1 MKKLMKKWIKKWT
14 KNRTKKSNQKNR
26 IKKWIKKSNQ
36 KGIPLKAMHR
46 QISVTRKY
54 SLPCFNFTKYTI
66 FVLIF
71 LHLIFFIVMFFCA
84 IFHPIKTVV
93 INEQKSSNFSSED
106 FKSKDE
112 NSMNGSS
119 KDLKSKTMEL
129 DLDQL
134 KNERNKMGNE
144 SNENVNEM
152 NQSSLQ
158 KKLLITT
165 HGANISLT
173 LLTLLGIWR
182 ENLHFVTFSM
192 MVSLITLVS
201 FTINFDLITS
211 LEIVAELS
219 FFLLCLLFVIS
230 TRIKREYYNYD
241 EREQENVDESRD
253 TVVVPFS
260 D

>member
-1 MKKLMKKWIKKWT
+1 
-14 KNRTKKSNQKNR
+14 
-26 IKKWIKKSNQ
+26 
-36 KGIPLKAMHR
+36 MHR
-46 QISVTRKY
+46 QISVTKKY

-66 FVLIF
+66 FVLII

-84 IFHPIKTVV
+84 IFHPIKTGV

-106 FKSKDE
+106 FKSKDGSSMNE

-119 KDLKSKTMEL
+119 MNENSMNENSEDSKSKTMEL
-129 DLDQL
+129 DLNQL
-134 KNERNKMGNE
+134 KNEKNQ
-144 SNENVNEM
+144 SSENVNET

-173 LLTLLGIWR
+173 LLTLVGIWR

-230 TRIKREYYNYD
+230 IRIKREYYNYD
-241 EREQENVDESRD
+241 EREREEENVDASRD

-260 D
+260 N